1 MTCAAMRT
9 SSNPQ
14 EPCSQSTK
22 IESAP
27 SSTSRAERPGDTWW
41 GLNIVI
47 ASPFD
52 RPSRSF
58 APFMAVPSGLF
69 LWLVGGVVRRPHPAC
84 GLNIGRGVAH
94 EGRADLQFGNHG
106 A

>member
-9 SSNPQ
+9 SSKPHA
-14 EPCSQSTK
+14 PCSQSTK

-27 SSTSRAERPGDTWW
+27 SSTRRADRPGDTWC

-47 ASPFD
+47 VSPFD
-52 RPSRSF
+52 RRSRSF

-69 LWLVGGVVRRPHPAC
+69 LWLVGGVIRCPHPAR
-84 GLNIGRGVAH
+84 GLDIGGGVAH
-94 EGRADLQFGNHG
+94 EGRADL
-106 A
+106 

>member
-1 MTCAAMRT
+1 MACAVMRT
-9 SSNPQ
+9 SSNPH

-27 SSTSRAERPGDTWW
+27 SSTNRAERPGDTWW

-52 RPSRSF
+52 RRARSF

-69 LWLVGGVVRRPHPAC
+69 LWLVGRVVRRTHPTR
-84 GLNIGRGVAH
+84 GLDIGWG
-94 EGRADLQFGNHG
+94 G
-106 A
+106 APESRTYV

>member
-1 MTCAAMRT
+1 MTCAVIRT
-9 SSNPQ
+9 PSTPQ

-27 SSTSRAERPGDTWW
+27 SSTSRTERPGDTWW

-52 RPSRSF
+52 RRSRSF

-69 LWLVGGVVRRPHPAC
+69 LWLVGGVIQRAHPAR
-84 GLNIGRGVAH
+84 GLDIGGGVAH
-94 EGRADLQFGNHG
+94 EGRADLQFGN
-106 A
+106 